1 MSEPWGDIPLFREIQ
16 RILASSKGPVN
27 VEMATQVGTALA
39 TQEGDAAPDPAR
51 AHALA
56 ESVRAAEQVLA
67 GYTRLPVDEPA
78 TVRTVGRAEWTK
90 ATLGAWGWLFDHVA
104 EKLSGGLKSGF
115 EEPSGAAPGEPESSE
130 AEGSFGLAAA
140 MGQVAPLLVGI
151 QVGTLVGRLAR
162 DVLGR
167 YDHPIPREDDGRLL
181 FVDPN
186 IARLALEYDLAEDTF
201 VRWLGLDGAARHLVL
216 TQAPWFNR
224 YWRSLVVEVVDA
236 MEIDVGELQARMMDL
251 QSQGPAA
258 LEEGVGAGAALP
270 LVPTDRH
277 QRALA
282 RLRSF
287 LAAVEGYARHATAAV
302 AGTVVGDVT
311 QIEEG
316 VARHRL
322 TENEADAM
330 LKTILGVSFDRDL
343 EAAGATFCA
352 AVVKLKGIAALNT
365 LWAAPDNLPSYDEIK
380 DPFAWMERVLEDS

>member
-1 MSEPWGDIPLFREIQ
+1 MGGMSEPWGDIPLFREIQ

-27 VEMATQVGTALA
+27 LEMATQVGTALA
-39 TQEGDAAPDPAR
+39 TQEGDAVPDPAR
-51 AHALA
+51 ERALSDA
-56 ESVRAAEQVLA
+56 VRASEQVLA

-78 TVRTVGRAEWTK
+78 TVKTFGRAEWTK
-90 ATLGAWGWLFDHVA
+90 ATLGAWGWLFEHVA
-104 EKLSGGLKSGF
+104 AKLSGGLGGP
-115 EEPSGAAPGEPESSE
+115 EDPSGEEAPLGI
-130 AEGSFGLAAA
+130 AAA

-151 QVGTLVGRLAR
+151 QVGTLVGRLAT

-167 YDHPIPREDDGRLL
+167 YDHPIPRDDDGRLL

-186 IARLALEYDLAEDTF
+186 VARLAADYDLDADAF
-201 VRWLGLDGAARHLVL
+201 LRWLALGSAARHLVL
-216 TQAPWFNR
+216 GAAPWMTR
-224 YWRSLVVEVVDA
+224 YWRSLFVEVVDA
-236 MEIDVGELQARMMDL
+236 MEIDVGELQTRMMDL

-258 LEEGVGAGAALP
+258 LEEGLGAGAALP

-287 LAAVEGYARHATAAV
+287 IAAVEGYARHATGAV
-302 AGTVVGDVT
+302 AETVVGPVT

-322 TENEADAM
+322 KGNEAEAM

-352 AVVKLKGIAALNT
+352 AVVKLKGIEALNRMWT
-365 LWAAPDNLPSYDEIK
+365 APDNLPSYEEIK
-380 DPFAWMERVLEDS
+380 DPFAWIERVLDDV